1 MILMLV
7 RVFHTNPAACTDY
20 MPDDID
26 KRVVLHILTAHPND
40 LELPVDKLQE
50 SLRNTGLWLDR
61 GEIIRFFQ
69 RLESQGLGKLVSG
82 RRGRETRMRWREQ
95 PSVLRFGSAPAP
107 AAAKGAQTF
116 EHRFPLRDGMDPI
129 TLVLPRDL
137 NAREASRLAQFI
149 TSLPL
154 DAG

>member
-1 MILMLV
+1 
-7 RVFHTNPAACTDY
+7 
-20 MPDDID
+20 
-26 KRVVLHILTAHPND
+26 
-40 LELPVDKLQE
+40 
-50 SLRNTGLWLDR
+50 
-61 GEIIRFFQ
+61 
-69 RLESQGLGKLVSG
+69 
-82 RRGRETRMRWREQ
+82 MRWREQ
-95 PSVLRFGSAPAP
+95 PSLLRFGSTP
-107 AAAKGAQTF
+107 AAVAPKVTQTF